1 MQITQKKQWKNIT
14 SKNKGRDN
22 VSATFSSGH
31 IMNIMYKY
39 YREKSFNKNQ
49 YKYISYFLHGILTS
63 HLLFMKKEKNCHQSY
78 LFLLYNNEQL
88 YIAGL
93 WQDVSFPLSKNT
105 NTIKESKKL
114 KDYIFRL
121 HVRWLHIRL
130 LFLTHD
136 DLITCFMSAKNFI
149 KWFLTHPTSIRQKN
163 MCF

>member
-1 MQITQKKQWKNIT
+1 MKKELINKIVKLSTLIIGLFNVLMFHSLRCCWSGISKTLGYEDAATLAEAEFILNLPLIVFVVILLAFIT
-14 SKNKGRDN
+14 N
-22 VSATFSSGH
+22 VV
-31 IMNIMYKY
+31 
-39 YREKSFNKNQ
+39 
-49 YKYISYFLHGILTS
+49 
-63 HLLFMKKEKNCHQSY
+63 LFKIMKKEKNCHQSY

-93 WQDVSFPLSKNT
+93 WQDVSFSLSKNT

-121 HVRWLHIRL
+121 HIRRLHIRL

-149 KWFLTHPTSIRQKN
+149 K
-163 MCF
+163 